1 MAQARPTPDIYAQQR
16 FAKDLTGYIISK
28 CAGTHKDDNEISA
41 TDQPSRTYIIGTLA
55 ARKDEKKAL
64 TATDV
69 SNEQEGRASIRAQR
83 LKVSFLAKTDSLR
96 QSSEIQI
103 EAVGNVYYLISLE
116 QEDPSKRDT
125 LPDQKGQAATVK
137 STDSEFKKSSKRW
150 RRANFEYR
158 WQTKPAARLSQEID
172 FSDLRRRVNDNSA
185 IDKLVPEDAWK
196 AELSIETSEF
206 GTNKTLVTIF
216 YTNTNIEPL
225 HEKRK
230 PSFERTLFDCRLRV
244 S

>member
-1 MAQARPTPDIYAQQR
+1 MAQARPTPDIYVQQR

-28 CAGTHKDDNEISA
+28 CAGTHKDDNEIPA
-41 TDQPSRTYIIGTLA
+41 TDQPSRNYIIGTLA

-64 TATDV
+64 TATDTDSQNV

-116 QEDPSKRDT
+116 QEGPSKKDA
-125 LPDQKGQAATVK
+125 LPDQKGQAATGK
-137 STDSEFKKSSKRW
+137 STNSEIKKGNKRW

-158 WQTKPAARLSQEID
+158 WQTKPAAKLSQDID
-172 FSDLRRRVNDNSA
+172 FSELRRRVNDDSA
-185 IDKLVPEDAWK
+185 IDKLVPEDAYKVVLK
-196 AELSIETSEF
+196 AAM
-206 GTNKTLVTIF
+206 
-216 YTNTNIEPL
+216 
-225 HEKRK
+225 
-230 PSFERTLFDCRLRV
+230 
-244 S
+244 